1 MFCSQ
6 VIRERSTILRSGEG
20 LSSNPRVIFF
30 LKRCALTF
38 SAVNPPASFF
48 HDVRG
53 ELVDEQVCALHVRAR
68 SLHQLARAPQ
78 SHAFNERNPC
88 NVLQEQSA

>member
-1 MFCSQ
+1 
-6 VIRERSTILRSGEG
+6 
-20 LSSNPRVIFF
+20 
-30 LKRCALTF
+30 
-38 SAVNPPASFF
+38 VNPPASFF